1 LTVPASLKIKGRWF
15 AGLAGC
21 LLPLSFAPFHLYGLA
36 PVLLAG
42 LFFLWDG
49 QQRREA
55 AWRGFWF
62 GFGAFAAGTY
72 WLYISIH
79 VFGGAP
85 LWVAVLL
92 MLGLVWLMAMYTAV
106 CGYLVVTL
114 SSGSVVLRWCV
125 VWPACWTLL
134 EWLRGWLFSGFP
146 WLSIGYGQIDGPL
159 RAWAPVAGM
168 FGVSLATVMIAG
180 VLLTLVRGNT
190 LNRKIAAA
198 IAAVIVG
205 STWLIHDRDWTSATD
220 QDLRVRLIQ
229 GSISQDRKWLPEQLQ
244 PTLELYTE
252 LTFTTGDSQFTPDLT
267 VWPEVAVPAIA
278 YRVQDFLDNVAAE
291 AGARGMQIFLGV
303 LTYDFDDEQIRN
315 SLIAIGEQSGA
326 YHKRHLV
333 PFGEFFPVPAFVRE
347 WMRMSGMPSQDT
359 VTGERIQEL
368 LRVGDIQLAPSICYE
383 DVFGSEQLDFLPA
396 AEMLVNVSND
406 AWFGDSVAPHQH
418 LQMARMRALE
428 AGRFMLRATN
438 TGVTAVISPRG
449 TIVHESPQFETHV
462 LDAVVQP
469 YVGQTPYMRM
479 GNYAVV
485 VICLVFI
492 GVAVYRSRSRQNR
505 SQ

>member
-1 LTVPASLKIKGRWF
+1 MTVPAGLKIKGRWF

-79 VFGGAP
+79 IFGGAP

-92 MLGLVWLMAMYTAV
+92 MLGLVWLMGMYVAL
-106 CGYLVVTL
+106 CGYLVASL
-114 SSGSVVLRWCV
+114 QPGSMVLRWCV
-125 VWPACWTLL
+125 MWPACWTLV
-134 EWLRGWLFSGFP
+134 EWLRSWLFSGFP
-146 WLSIGYGQIDGPL
+146 WLSIGYGQIDGWL
-159 RAWAPVAGM
+159 HAWAPVAGV
-168 FGVSLATVMIAG
+168 FAVSLVTVMIAG

-190 LNRKIAAA
+190 LDRKIAAA
-198 IAAVIVG
+198 IAVVIIG
-205 STWLIHDRDWTSATD
+205 STWSIHDRDWTSATD

-252 LTFTTGDSQFTPDLT
+252 LTFATGDSQSTPDLT

-278 YRVQDFLDNVAAE
+278 YRVQDFLDNVAAQ
-291 AGARGMQIFLGV
+291 ASARGMQIFLGV
-303 LTYDFDDEQIRN
+303 LTYDFDDKQIHN
-315 SLIAIGEQSGA
+315 SLIAIGEQSGV

-347 WMRMSGMPSQDT
+347 WMRLSGMPSQDT
-359 VTGERIQEL
+359 GTGERIQEP

-438 TGVTAVISPRG
+438 TGITAVISPRG

-479 GNYAVV
+479 GNYSVV
-485 VICLVFI
+485 AICLVLI
-492 GVAVYRSRSRQNR
+492 GVAIYRSRSRQNR
-505 SQ
+505 SK

>member
-1 LTVPASLKIKGRWF
+1 MKRPG
-15 AGLAGC
+15 G
-21 LLPLSFAPFHLYGLA
+21 
-36 PVLLAG
+36 
-42 LFFLWDG
+42 
-49 QQRREA
+49 
-55 AWRGFWF
+55 GFWF

-92 MLGLVWLMAMYTAV
+92 MLGLVWLMSHVYVARVRVPGRDAAIGFCGIALV
-106 CGYLVVTL
+106 CGLAGLLDAGRVVA
-114 SSGSVVLRWCV
+114 R
-125 VWPACWTLL
+125 
-134 EWLRGWLFSGFP
+134 WLFSGFP

-159 RAWAPVAGM
+159 RRVGAG
-168 FGVSLATVMIAG
+168 GGNVWLCHWLTVMIAG

-190 LNRKIAAA
+190 LDRKIAAA

-359 VTGERIQEL
+359 ATGERIQEL

-438 TGVTAVISPRG
+438 TGITAVISPRG

-469 YVGQTPYMRM
+469 YVGQTPYMRV
-479 GNYAVV
+479 GNYPVV

-492 GVAVYRSRSRQNR
+492 GVAVYRSRSRQTR